1 VQPLGGRTLSGK
13 EGMDVRLVA
22 KRESVE
28 LGMGLTQS
36 LTSGVWVGK
45 AVRAGLG
52 GAGRRLGE

>member
-1 VQPLGGRTLSGK
+1 LSGK